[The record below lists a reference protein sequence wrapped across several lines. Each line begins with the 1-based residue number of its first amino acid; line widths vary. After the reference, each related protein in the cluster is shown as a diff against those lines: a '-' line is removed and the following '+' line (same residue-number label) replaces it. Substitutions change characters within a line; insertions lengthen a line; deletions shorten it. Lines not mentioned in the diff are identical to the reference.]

1 MSKGDKSV
9 STARL
14 ARGVQTLCF
23 VVLLLLICGVLARV
37 YALVA
42 RESRAA
48 GDLNNAVQL
57 CRTAEEAFRGTDSL
71 DEAVLALGGE
81 AGERTLAF
89 DDTLRCVSDGRYLLT
104 MEETQADGMT
114 ECTITVSV
122 DGETLYALTPEVI
135 S

>member
-1 MSKGDKSV
+1 MRERAKN
-9 STARL
+9 TARL

-23 VVLLLLICGVLARV
+23 AALLLLICGVLARV
-37 YALVA
+37 YAGVA

-48 GDLNNAVQL
+48 SDLNNAVQL

-81 AGERTLAF
+81 AGERTLTF
-89 DDTLRCVSDGRYLLT
+89 DGNLNCAPDGRYQLT
-104 MEETQADGMT
+104 LDENQSDGMKR
-114 ECTITVSV
+114 CTITVTA
-122 DGETLYALTPEVI
+122 DGAALYTLTPEVV